1 MGDRT
6 GGRRA
11 ADAKPGTWIWV
22 GLVLLRWAAGA
33 GRWTGVGSRCLWAGG
48 ARAGAPPCRLG
59 RYTKACCGLRTR
71 RACGSSG
78 WAPEHHCRAPSSP
91 PRPSPP
97 DWVCQ
102 KPAGALGSRAHVP
115 GAPHWRPQVTAR
127 SRGPARNRRRQCKR
141 FAVGLGAGKTPQTG
155 AVPGAGCPGV
165 HRCSPYSKGLG
176 RLCRCTSV

>member
-1 MGDRT
+1 MQSQALGSGSGWYSCGGQQGREGGLAWGPGASGRAVPAPAPRPAAWAGAQRLAAASAPAGRAVPA
-6 GGRRA
+6 GGRQNTIA
-11 ADAKPGTWIWV
+11 
-22 GLVLLRWAAGA
+22 
-33 GRWTGVGSRCLWAGG
+33 
-48 ARAGAPPCRLG
+48 APPP
-59 RYTKACCGLRTR
+59 A
-71 RACGSSG
+71 
-78 WAPEHHCRAPSSP
+78 H

-102 KPAGALGSRAHVP
+102 MPAGALGSRAHVP